1 MIAGDY
7 QPLMEKAGARLFG
20 IWESSLVNSQW
31 PEITTIWE
39 IDSYKHLAQIGGSR
53 RNDPANRKDFAQWMG
68 LLGEIDGHGEGRLC
82 FGNAGI
88 KTVEERKAEG
98 FQTTFMIEEIMQT
111 KPNGQTKYVEELEYL
126 YVSWSEDT
134 GKKWLGSFTTVFR
147 YDEVIHYWACD
158 GGWDVFANHFPS
170 WEQYAGTKKY
180 RRKKTYCSV
189 LWEERGRAARFP
201 GVKNFVVVA
210 SGGLSPLLL
219 GLSPFA
225 MHGAGMS
232 MLTISAG
239 NLGVLQGSR
248 MLFSDFADGGPMW
261 VGEGAREARQKV
273 VFSWAFS
280 PRLRR

>member
-1 MIAGDY
+1 MSNMPNSHKSRKLFLHEKTKIRAGASEKFVTEFSGHY

-170 WEQYAGTKKY
+170 WGEKPDPRIRAWMNVAPALRDG
-180 RRKKTYCSV
+180 
-189 LWEERGRAARFP
+189 WEDSFLESLP
-201 GVKNFVVVA
+201 PN
-210 SGGLSPLLL
+210 PL
-219 GLSPFA
+219 G
-225 MHGAGMS
+225 
-232 MLTISAG
+232 
-239 NLGVLQGSR
+239 
-248 MLFSDFADGGPMW
+248 
-261 VGEGAREARQKV
+261 
-273 VFSWAFS
+273 
-280 PRLRR
+280 